1 MDVKIIFLI
10 RDLQKELYISQL
22 QGFITER
29 KKISSM
35 QDKKKY
41 YMDYNKLLNF
51 DTPKLTYIRK
61 NKAFRRIKE
70 ITTYISY
77 DIKIKYYL

>member
-22 QGFITER
+22 KGFITER

-35 QDKKKY
+35 QDKK
-41 YMDYNKLLNF
+41 N
-51 DTPKLTYIRK
+51 I
-61 NKAFRRIKE
+61 IWI
-70 ITTYISY
+70 ITSS
-77 DIKIKYYL
+77 